1 MRTNPVRLFSIY
13 SFNIM
18 HLKYA
23 FSTAVSCLC
32 ACLLLSCGSEKTKDS
47 TVLDTYPV
55 IRPYR
60 VDTIFNKEYIAE
72 INARQNVEI
81 RTRVK
86 GFIEK
91 IHVDE
96 GKPVQAGQIL
106 FTLGSRLFREDL
118 LRAEAAF
125 KSAVAELKVLE
136 VELQNTQTLASRNIV
151 SDSEL
156 KMAVARK
163 EAAEARVEE
172 ARAAVGIARLNLS
185 YAEVKAPFAGVINR
199 IPNKTGS
206 VVSEGDLLTTLSDN
220 REMFAY
226 FNISER
232 EFINIMKRDRDG
244 NREAVSLVLA
254 DNEEFPQKGMIETA
268 ETEIDRAT
276 GNIAF
281 RARFR
286 NPDQLLRHGSSGRIL
301 VREELK
307 QALVVPQK
315 ATFEI
320 QDKTYVFVV
329 DSQGVV
335 RSRNITPR
343 LRLPYLFVIQSGLDT
358 SDLVILEGI
367 QSVKDG
373 MKVNV
378 RQP

>member
-1 MRTNPVRLFSIY
+1 
-13 SFNIM
+13 M
-18 HLKYA
+18 HVNYA
-23 FSTAVSCLC
+23 FRAALC
-32 ACLLLSCGSEKTKDS
+32 WLAGGLLLSCGSGSVSERPVS
-47 TVLDTYPV
+47 DTYPV
-55 IRPYR
+55 VHPWR
-60 VDTIFNKEYIAE
+60 VDTIFTKEYIAE

-86 GFIEK
+86 GFIEQ
-91 IHVDE
+91 IHIDE
-96 GKPVQAGQIL
+96 GKPVQAGQLL

-125 KSAVAELKVLE
+125 KSAVAEQKVLE
-136 VELQNTQTLASRNIV
+136 VELQNTQTLASRQIV

-185 YAEVKAPFAGVINR
+185 YTEVKAPFSGVINR
-199 IPNKTGS
+199 IPYKTGS

-232 EFINIMKRDRDG
+232 EFINIMKRDSMG
-244 NREAVSLVLA
+244 NREDVSLILA
-254 DNEEFPQKGMIETA
+254 DNEEFPEKGRIETA
-268 ETEIDRAT
+268 EAEVDRST

-301 VREELK
+301 VREELR

-320 QDKTYVFVV
+320 QDKTYVYIV
-329 DSQGVV
+329 DSGGVV

-343 LRLPYLFVIQSGLDT
+343 LRLPHLFVIQSGLDT
-358 SDLVILEGI
+358 TDRVILEGI

>member
-1 MRTNPVRLFSIY
+1 
-13 SFNIM
+13 M
-18 HLKYA
+18 HLNYA
-23 FSTAVSCLC
+23 LGAALSWLSVT
-32 ACLLLSCGSEKTKDS
+32 LLLSCGSETVKDPL
-47 TVLDTYPV
+47 VADTYPV
-55 IRPYR
+55 VRPYR

-96 GKPVQAGQIL
+96 GKPVQAGQLL
-106 FTLGSRLFREDL
+106 FTLGTRLFREDL

-136 VELQNTQTLASRNIV
+136 VELQNTQTLAARQIV

-156 KMAVARK
+156 KMAMARK

-172 ARAAVGIARLNLS
+172 ARAAVGIAKLNLS
-185 YAEVKAPFAGVINR
+185 YAEVKAPFSGVINR
-199 IPNKTGS
+199 IPYKTGS

-232 EFINIMKRDRDG
+232 EFINIMKRDSLG
-244 NREAVSLVLA
+244 NREDVSLVLA
-254 DNEEFPQKGMIETA
+254 DNEEFPEKGRIETA

-320 QDKTYVFVV
+320 QDKTYVYVV
-329 DSQGVV
+329 DDNGVV
-335 RSRNITPR
+335 RSRNIIPR
-343 LRLPYLFVIQSGLDT
+343 LRLPHLFVIQSGLDT
-358 SDLVILEGI
+358 SDRVILEGI

>member
-1 MRTNPVRLFSIY
+1 MHATN
-13 SFNIM
+13 
-18 HLKYA
+18 A
-23 FSTAVSCLC
+23 FCAAVSWLGVF
-32 ACLLLSCGSEKTKDS
+32 LMLSCGSQTVKDPS
-47 TVLDTYPV
+47 VSDSYPV
-55 IRPYR
+55 VKPYR

-96 GKPVQAGQIL
+96 GKPVQAGQLL

-125 KSAVAELKVLE
+125 KSAVAELKVVE
-136 VELQNTQTLASRNIV
+136 VELQNTQTLASRKIV

-172 ARAAVGIARLNLS
+172 ARAAVGIAELNFS
-185 YAEVKAPFAGVINR
+185 YSEVKAPFAGVINR
-199 IPNKTGS
+199 IPYKTGS

-232 EFINIMKRDRDG
+232 EFINIMKRDSLG

-254 DNEEFPQKGMIETA
+254 DNEEFPQKGIIETA

-301 VREELK
+301 VREELR

-320 QDKTYVFVV
+320 QDKTYVYVV
-329 DSQGVV
+329 DGQGVV

-343 LRLPYLFVIQSGLDT
+343 LRLPHLFVIQSGLDT

>member
-1 MRTNPVRLFSIY
+1 
-13 SFNIM
+13 M
-18 HLKYA
+18 HVNNA
-23 FSTAVSCLC
+23 FSTAVSWLC
-32 ACLLLSCGSEKTKDS
+32 VCLLSSCGTEKVKDTS
-47 TVLDTYPV
+47 VADTYPV
-55 IRPYR
+55 VKPYR

-72 INARQNVEI
+72 ISARQNVEI

-96 GKPVQAGQIL
+96 GKPVQAGQLL

-125 KSAVAELKVLE
+125 KSAVAELKVVE
-136 VELQNTQTLASRNIV
+136 VELQNTKTLASRQIV

-163 EAAEARVEE
+163 EAAEAKVEE
-172 ARAAVGIARLNLS
+172 ARAAVGIAKLNLS
-185 YAEVKAPFAGVINR
+185 YTEVKAPFAGVINR

-232 EFINIMKRDRDG
+232 EFINIMKRDSVG
-244 NREAVSLVLA
+244 NREPVSLVLA
-254 DNEEFPQKGMIETA
+254 DNEEFAEKGVIETA

-286 NPDQLLRHGSSGRIL
+286 NPGQLLRHGSSGRIL

-320 QDKTYVFVV
+320 QDKTYVYVV
-329 DSQGVV
+329 DALGVV

-343 LRLPYLFVIQSGLDT
+343 LRLPHLFVVQSGLDT
-358 SDLVILEGI
+358 TDLVILEGI

>member
-1 MRTNPVRLFSIY
+1 M
-13 SFNIM
+13 
-18 HLKYA
+18 
-23 FSTAVSCLC
+23 
-32 ACLLLSCGSEKTKDS
+32 LSCGANSASEPAEVDA
-47 TVLDTYPV
+47 YPV
-55 IRPYR
+55 VRPWR
-60 VDTIFNKEYIAE
+60 VDTTFTKEYIAE

-86 GFIEK
+86 GFIEQ
-91 IHVDE
+91 IHIDE
-96 GKPVQAGQIL
+96 GKPVQAGQLL

-118 LRAEAAF
+118 LRAESAF
-125 KSAVAELKVLE
+125 KSSVAELKVLE
-136 VELQNTQTLASRNIV
+136 VELQNTQTLASRQIV

-156 KMAVARK
+156 KMSVARK

-185 YAEVKAPFAGVINR
+185 YTEVRAPFSGVINR
-199 IPNKTGS
+199 IPYKTGS

-232 EFINIMKRDRDG
+232 EFINMMKRDSLG
-244 NREAVSLVLA
+244 NREDVSLVLA
-254 DNEEFPQKGMIETA
+254 DNEEFAEKGRIETA
-268 ETEIDRAT
+268 ETEVDRAT

-286 NPDQLLRHGSSGRIL
+286 NPEHLLRHGSSGRIL
-301 VREELK
+301 VREELR

-320 QDKTYVFVV
+320 QDKTYVYVV
-329 DSQGVV
+329 DSNGVV

-343 LRLPYLFVIQSGLDT
+343 LRLPHLFVIQSGLDT
-358 SDLVILEGI
+358 TDLVILEGI

>member
-1 MRTNPVRLFSIY
+1 
-13 SFNIM
+13 M
-18 HLKYA
+18 HSKYA
-23 FSTAVSCLC
+23 FGAALSWLSV
-32 ACLLLSCGSEKTKDS
+32 CLLISCGSENIKDTLTADS
-47 TVLDTYPV
+47 YPV
-55 IRPYR
+55 VRPHR

-72 INARQNVEI
+72 ISARQNVEI

-96 GKPVQAGQIL
+96 GKPVKEGQLL

-136 VELQNTQTLASRNIV
+136 VEQQNTQTLAARQIV

-156 KMAVARK
+156 KMAMARK

-172 ARAAVGIARLNLS
+172 ARAAVGIAKLNLS
-185 YAEVKAPFAGVINR
+185 YTEVKAPFAGVINR
-199 IPNKTGS
+199 IPYKTGS

-232 EFINIMKRDRDG
+232 EFINIMKRDSLG
-244 NREAVSLVLA
+244 NREDVSLVLA
-254 DNEEFPQKGMIETA
+254 DNEEFPEKGHIETA

-286 NPDQLLRHGSSGRIL
+286 NPDQLIRHGSSGRIL
-301 VREELK
+301 VREELR
-307 QALVVPQK
+307 QALVIPQK

-320 QDKTYVFVV
+320 QDKTYVYVV
-329 DSQGVV
+329 DDNGVV
-335 RSRNITPR
+335 RSRNIIPR
-343 LRLPYLFVIQSGLDT
+343 LRLPHLFVIQSGLDT
-358 SDLVILEGI
+358 TDRVILEGI